1 MLSALRRPRACPREV
16 FVSNRPKRRDDV
28 MAFYNQAGSVRPLA
42 IAAALKN
49 MKALIMYGTLVLMP

>member
-49 MKALIMYGTLVLMP
+49 MKALIQNA